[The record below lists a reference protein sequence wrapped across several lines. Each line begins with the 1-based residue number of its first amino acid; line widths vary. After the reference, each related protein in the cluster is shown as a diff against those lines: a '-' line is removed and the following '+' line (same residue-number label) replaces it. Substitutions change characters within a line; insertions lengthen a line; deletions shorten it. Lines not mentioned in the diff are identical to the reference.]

1 MARVRPLDTRTNQTR
16 VAVEMFGMDEFLREL
31 RFAPNE
37 VKKAVKQGSK
47 EIADKVVVEMKQRAR
62 IVWHQEQY
70 ETIVPSLRAVQGTV
84 PKVKVGGARKAAVGR
99 RKRRP
104 SAGEL
109 VMGAEFGGRR
119 EETTQQFPIHRGSKG
134 YVLFPTI
141 RKMLNFIKKEYT
153 DQIEKVLRKVAR

>member
-1 MARVRPLDTRTNQTR
+1 MATRTSGNRTM
-16 VAVEMFGMDEFLREL
+16 VGIEMFGLDEFLREL

-47 EIADKVVVEMKQRAR
+47 EIADKVVVEMKKKAR
-62 IVWHQEQY
+62 VIWSAQQY

-84 PKVKVGGARKAAVGR
+84 PKIKIGGARKAAVSR
-99 RKRRP
+99 RKNRP

-119 EETTQQFPIHRGSKG
+119 EETTQQFPIHRGRKG

-141 RKMLNFIKKEYT
+141 RRLHGTIKKEYT

>member
-1 MARVRPLDTRTNQTR
+1 MARQPSNNRTM
-16 VAVEMFGMDEFLREL
+16 VGAEMFGLDEFLREL
-31 RFAPNE
+31 RFAPAE
-37 VKKAVKQGSK
+37 TKKAIKQGNK
-47 EIADKVVVEMKQRAR
+47 AIADKVVVEMKKKAR
-62 IVWHQEQY
+62 VIWSAQQY

-84 PKVKVGGARKAAVGR
+84 PKIKIGGARKAAVSR
-99 RKRRP
+99 RKNRP

-119 EETTQQFPIHRGSKG
+119 EETTQQFPIHRGRKG

-141 RKMLNFIKKEYT
+141 RRLHGTIKKEYT

>member
-1 MARVRPLDTRTNQTR
+1 MVGI
-16 VAVEMFGMDEFLREL
+16 EMFGLDEFLREL
-31 RFAPNE
+31 RFAPAE
-37 VKKAVKQGSK
+37 TKKAIKQGNK
-47 EIADKVVVEMKQRAR
+47 AIADKVVVEMKKKAR
-62 IVWHQEQY
+62 VIWSAQQY

-84 PKVKVGGARKAAVGR
+84 PKIKIGGARKAAVSR
-99 RKRRP
+99 RKNRP

-119 EETTQQFPIHRGSKG
+119 EETTQQFPIHRGRKG

-141 RKMLNFIKKEYT
+141 RRLHGTIKKEYT

>member
-31 RFAPNE
+31 RFAPSE

-84 PKVKVGGARKAAVGR
+84 PKIKIGGARKAAVGR

-109 VMGAEFGGRR
+109 VMGAEFGGRFSK
-119 EETTQQFPIHRGSKG
+119 TTHQFPIRRRGG

-141 RKMLNFIKKEYT
+141 HKLHGFIKKEYT
-153 DQIEKVLRKVAR
+153 ANIEKVLRKVAR

>member
-1 MARVRPLDTRTNQTR
+1 MVGI
-16 VAVEMFGMDEFLREL
+16 EMFGLDEFLREL
-31 RFAPNE
+31 RFAPAE
-37 VKKAVKQGSK
+37 TKKAIKQGNK
-47 EIADKVVVEMKQRAR
+47 AIADKVVVEMKKKAR
-62 IVWHQEQY
+62 VIWSAQQY

-84 PKVKVGGARKAAVGR
+84 PKIKIGGARKAAVSR
-99 RKRRP
+99 RRNRP

-119 EETTQQFPIHRGSKG
+119 EETTQQFPIHRGRKG

-141 RKMLNFIKKEYT
+141 RRLHGTIKKEYT